1 MPRPTRSGTRPSRRL
16 MSTSD
21 LQEPRS
27 GSRLSSRSPTDL
39 PDGPSVIELATGIAE
54 TVADRLAAQISSSL
68 ETLRLEVS
76 SSIAQ
81 NQRLGANEPNLPQR
95 SSSLADH
102 NVPDEGNAEG
112 KPRVPGFKEVAK
124 GTRDGPADVSE
135 LASFGGAAVQADSS
149 LPVREKVDDDECPGK
164 HSPPSDCHYE
174 RSNCVGHCSP
184 VCPHWNN
191 HDLRSRLPKLEI
203 PRFAGDPMEWPM
215 FSSAFHQSVH
225 SVLNSDADRL
235 CILRELLAP
244 QVRKAMAKYLYDPRQ
259 YTQALE
265 VLQRRYGD
273 PQRLVRAC
281 LKSVAALRPW
291 HDFDYDRLR
300 AFSDELQSIVS
311 VLSLGGHEVEICSST
326 NVNTVVKKMP
336 RQLRDEWGQFVTR
349 SIRPRFP
356 SLQDLSD
363 WISERREAADMITDE
378 SDDPPCG
385 VQRSLYDKKRRPRMV
400 AAATLP
406 DASALACPL
415 CGGAHLLPSCP
426 TFIRMRMER
435 RAEVVRTKGCC
446 YRCLQ
451 PGHTAK
457 RCNTRSRCS
466 ETGCRAA
473 HHPMLHGAPR
483 LFDKKEP
490 SETTRR
496 EQNEPFAGAVCDEKP
511 LHCLLPIVPLV
522 LVAPDGRCYRTRAL
536 LDSGSE
542 VSMIHMDVANALGLK
557 GARES
562 CRFTTF
568 HDQQRTLSVRRVS
581 FRIKSTDGLY
591 TEDIEDAYAVPKL
604 QLPNQI
610 KSTGTAVQH

>member
-1 MPRPTRSGTRPSRRL
+1 MLHGAPRLFDKKEPSETTRREQNEPFAGAVCDEKTLHCLLPIVPLVLVAPDGRCYRTRAL
-16 MSTSD
+16 LD
-21 LQEPRS
+21 S
-27 GSRLSSRSPTDL
+27 GS
-39 PDGPSVIELATGIAE
+39 
-54 TVADRLAAQISSSL
+54 
-68 ETLRLEVS
+68 EVS
-76 SSIAQ
+76 MIHMDVASALGLKGARESCRFTTFHD
-81 NQRLGANEPNLPQR
+81 QRRTLSVR
-95 SSSLADH
+95 
-102 NVPDEGNAEG
+102 
-112 KPRVPGFKEVAK
+112 RVSFRIKS
-124 GTRDGPADVSE
+124 TDGLYTEDIEDAY
-135 LASFGGAAVQADSS
+135 AV
-149 LPVREKVDDDECPGK
+149 
-164 HSPPSDCHYE
+164 
-174 RSNCVGHCSP
+174 
-184 VCPHWNN
+184 
-191 HDLRSRLPKLEI
+191 PKLQLPNQIKDE
-203 PRFAGDPMEWPM
+203 
-215 FSSAFHQSVH
+215 H

-259 YTQALE
+259 YTEALE

-291 HDFDYDRLR
+291 HDFDYDGLR

-356 SLQDLSD
+356 SLRDLSD

-426 TFIRMRMER
+426 MFIRMRMER
-435 RAEVVRTKGCC
+435 RAEVVRIKGCC

-457 RCNTRSRCS
+457 RCNSRSRCS

-483 LFDKKEP
+483 LFHKEP

-496 EQNEPFAGAVCDEKP
+496 EQNEPFTGAVCDEKTI
-511 LHCLLPIVPLV
+511 HCLLPIVPLV

-568 HDQQRTLSVRRVS
+568 HNQQRTLSVRRVS